1 MDKSLLIRIAGFPAT
16 LIHGDSLIL
25 DRYLWL
31 KRQLPLTLNKDKL
44 LDIGCGSGTFTIG
57 ANLRGYKSL
66 GLTWDERDRNV
77 AEERAELCKA
87 SSATF
92 EAVDVRHLDA
102 RNDFIGKFD
111 IAICFECIEHVMNDR
126 KLIRDIAV
134 CLKPGGRMLL
144 TTPYYYYR
152 AITSGDNGPFSK
164 VEDGGHVRRGYTKTM
179 LIELCEHAGLICKST
194 SFCSGFL
201 SQKTTFLLR
210 VLSRVHPLF
219 GWGITLPLRI
229 LSPMLDR
236 VIMDLIHW
244 PYFSICVEAY
254 KPKHIGLRHDD
265 RPISRLDSYYE

>member
-102 RNDFIGKFD
+102 RNDFIGKFSN
-111 IAICFECIEHVMNDR
+111 EE
-126 KLIRDIAV
+126 KL
-134 CLKPGGRMLL
+134 
-144 TTPYYYYR
+144 Y
-152 AITSGDNGPFSK
+152 S
-164 VEDGGHVRRGYTKTM
+164 
-179 LIELCEHAGLICKST
+179 
-194 SFCSGFL
+194 
-201 SQKTTFLLR
+201 
-210 VLSRVHPLF
+210 LSRVLPHSLQNSALNGKDTPQF
-219 GWGITLPLRI
+219 GQKI
-229 LSPMLDR
+229 
-236 VIMDLIHW
+236 
-244 PYFSICVEAY
+244 F
-254 KPKHIGLRHDD
+254 
-265 RPISRLDSYYE
+265 